1 MHLKFNRMA
10 HKILLF
16 VYFQIKISDVETTVS
31 RLTEKK
37 WQYCTILVNGDLSE
51 LQEGRWGQWLV
62 KQPQKFVETDEN
74 VKHFYLQID

>member
-31 RLTEKK
+31 RLTEKNDNTAQS
-37 WQYCTILVNGDLSE
+37 W
-51 LQEGRWGQWLV
+51 
-62 KQPQKFVETDEN
+62 
-74 VKHFYLQID
+74 